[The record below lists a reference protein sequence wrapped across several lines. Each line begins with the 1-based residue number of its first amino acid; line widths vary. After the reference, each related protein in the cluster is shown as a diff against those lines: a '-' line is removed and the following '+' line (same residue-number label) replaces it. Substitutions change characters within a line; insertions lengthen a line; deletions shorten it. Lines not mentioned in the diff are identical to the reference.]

1 MHTKASAQCQ
11 AASEK
16 RAQTQKSQIALLRL
30 QADAAKASR
39 ENERCVCVCVCV
51 RVCACVCSFN
61 SKHQSNHKYILN
73 IPQTIRDMA
82 ILAEQDFAAKFD
94 EQEQLAQSNRA
105 EQEQIAQSNRADL
118 LSKRNHNQAVM
129 DLRRKQILEQRMRT
143 VKAFAE
149 EKERRATAEAE
160 LYMSMVGGPTF

>member
-1 MHTKASAQCQ
+1 MHTHTPMHTKASAQCQ

-16 RAQTQKSQIALLRL
+16 RAQTRKTQIALLRL

-39 ENERCVCVCVCV
+39 ENLRCVCVCVCV
-51 RVCACVCSFN
+51 HVCACVCSFN
-61 SKHQSNHKYILN
+61 SKHQSNPKYILN

-82 ILAEQDFAAKFD
+82 ILAEKDFAAKFD
-94 EQEQLAQSNRA
+94 

-118 LSKRNHNQAVM
+118 LSTRNHNQVVM

-143 VKAFAE
+143 VKTFAE

-160 LYMSMVGGPTF
+160 LYMSMLGGPTF

>member
-1 MHTKASAQCQ
+1 MHTKASARCQ

-16 RAQTQKSQIALLRL
+16 RAQTQKSQIALLRV

-39 ENERCVCVCVCV
+39 EHVRCVCVCVCVCV

-82 ILAEQDFAAKFD
+82 ILAEQDYAAKVD
-94 EQEQLAQSNRA
+94 

-129 DLRRKQILEQRMRT
+129 DLRRKKILEERMTT
-143 VKAFAE
+143 VKNFAA

-160 LYMSMVGGPTF
+160 LYMSMVGGPKF